1 MKGQTIPQLQFFTCI
16 TVFNMHITTKY
27 ASKLFY
33 YTIVALSLGLFA
45 YEALILFIQY
55 RDERTGFNKIEKFV
69 DEIEMPGV
77 TICVTDVFNN
87 VETSTKGQDI
97 LKNLTNYTFSKED
110 IFYNFERLGRGLEIQ
125 ETFHYG
131 SGLCYTLT
139 TSRNQTKVS
148 GMPPMLLY
156 LKNSLKYK
164 VSNYFFSFP

>member
-1 MKGQTIPQLQFFTCI
+1 
-16 TVFNMHITTKY
+16 MHITTKY

-45 YEALILFIQY
+45 YEALTLFIQY
-55 RDERTGFNKIEKFV
+55 RDQRTGYNKIEKVV

-110 IFYNFERLGRGLEIQ
+110 IFYDLERLGKGLEIQ

-131 SGLCYTLT
+131 EGLCYTLT
-139 TSRNQTKVS
+139 TSNKQINGES
-148 GMPPMLLY
+148 GKPPLILY

-164 VSNYFFSFP
+164 VRTYFSVLFQKLWKSIK

>member
-1 MKGQTIPQLQFFTCI
+1 MYKP
-16 TVFNMHITTKY
+16 TKY
-27 ASKLFY
+27 TTKLFY
-33 YTIVALSLGLFA
+33 YVIVALSFGLFA
-45 YEALILFIQY
+45 YEALILFVQY
-55 RDERTGFNKIEKFV
+55 RDERTGYNKIEKFV

-110 IFYNFERLGRGLEIQ
+110 IFYDLERLGKGLEIQ

-131 SGLCYTLT
+131 DGLCYTLT
-139 TSRNQTKVS
+139 TSAKQINGGS
-148 GMPPMLLY
+148 GKPPLLLY

-164 VSNYFFSFP
+164 VWTYFSVLF

>member
-1 MKGQTIPQLQFFTCI
+1 MKGPTIPQLQFFTCI

-45 YEALILFIQY
+45 YEALTLFIQY
-55 RDERTGFNKIEKFV
+55 RDQRTGYNKIEKVV

-110 IFYNFERLGRGLEIQ
+110 IFYDLERLGKGLEIQ

-131 SGLCYTLT
+131 NGLCYTLT
-139 TSRNQTKVS
+139 TSAKQINGES
-148 GMPPMLLY
+148 GKPPLILY

-164 VSNYFFSFP
+164 V

>member
-1 MKGQTIPQLQFFTCI
+1 MYKP
-16 TVFNMHITTKY
+16 TKY
-27 ASKLFY
+27 TTKLFY
-33 YTIVALSLGLFA
+33 YVIVALSFGLFA
-45 YEALILFIQY
+45 YEALILFVQY
-55 RDERTGFNKIEKFV
+55 RDERTGYNKIEKFV

-110 IFYNFERLGRGLEIQ
+110 IFYDFERLGKGLEIQ

-131 SGLCYTLT
+131 DGLCYTLT
-139 TSRNQTKVS
+139 TSVKQINGGS
-148 GMPPMLLY
+148 GKPPLLLY

-164 VSNYFFSFP
+164 V